1 MSTPANCREARL
13 PYSDYHGRTGR
24 LPLCQLCTPS
34 NRCTHLPLF
43 YWTPAGDWIELQ
55 VDTSSAD
62 ATGNAT
68 LHLSYLRGWMV
79 NYGDAVLSCTAGCA
93 CDDMPFSCISDA
105 MYTQY
110 VTQQVQVRFCM
121 PVPGRASGV
130 AAGRRE
136 VCQLVASVPCVWLPG
151 TPRMQVTRH
160 PQCRLRVTVVDAPR
174 AQPPPE
180 HKVHLNAL
188 FVTSY

>member
-1 MSTPANCREARL
+1 MERQGCLIATI
-13 PYSDYHGRTGR
+13 TGA
-24 LPLCQLCTPS
+24 LAGCHCVS
-34 NRCTHLPLF
+34 FAHHLMHPF
-43 YWTPAGDWIELQ
+43 VPFFIPAGDWIELQ
-55 VDTSSAD
+55 VDTSSAN

-79 NYGDAVLSCTAGCA
+79 NYGDAVLSCTVGCA
-93 CDDMPFSCISDA
+93 CNDTPFSCISDT

-110 VTQQVQVRFCM
+110 VTQQVQVRFYM
-121 PVPGRASGV
+121 PVPVRASGV

-136 VCQLVASVPCVWLPG
+136 VCQLVASVPCVWLLG

-174 AQPPPE
+174 AQPPAE